1 MGRKTVDAFTRQQ
14 AYFYPLHIKDNVD
27 LKSYNMILFWYS
39 LLLQKGYQDC
49 FAKKLV
55 YLMLQMKI
63 ISWQHHDGHKYD
75 SPTVDVNELFK
86 GPIGDI

>member
-14 AYFYPLHIKDNVD
+14 AYFHPLHIKDNVD

-39 LLLQKGYQDC
+39 LLLQKDYQDSS
-49 FAKKLV
+49 AKKLI

-63 ISWQHHDGHKYD
+63 ISWQHMMGISMILPLWMWMNSSKV
-75 SPTVDVNELFK
+75 P
-86 GPIGDI
+86 

>member
-14 AYFYPLHIKDNVD
+14 AYVHLLHIKDNVD

-49 FAKKLV
+49 SANKLV

-63 ISWQHHDGHKYD
+63 ISW
-75 SPTVDVNELFK
+75 
-86 GPIGDI
+86 